1 MISKAT
7 KFRVS
12 LRILNG
18 RHAGRHHRIGW
29 QVKRDRQNESDGE
42 TVGDNRNFGIAHRST
57 SPKKIDHSALRGL
70 SQARFDDLTL
80 PAWARTSVCCA
91 AGSD

>member
-7 KFRVS
+7 KFHVS
-12 LRILNG
+12 LRILNE
-18 RHAGRHHRIGW
+18 RQAGRHHRIGW

-57 SPKKIDHSALRGL
+57 SPKKIGSFSTPGPIASPFRESDAPGLGANFGLLRCR
-70 SQARFDDLTL
+70 Q
-80 PAWARTSVCCA
+80 
-91 AGSD
+91 